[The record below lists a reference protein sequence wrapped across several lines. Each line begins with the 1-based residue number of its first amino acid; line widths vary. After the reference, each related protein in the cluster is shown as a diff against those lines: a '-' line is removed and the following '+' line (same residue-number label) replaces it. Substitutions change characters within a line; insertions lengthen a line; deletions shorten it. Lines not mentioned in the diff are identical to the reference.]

1 MLIHKSNHL
10 NATENEMINAHPPN
24 AVITGG
30 TDGIGKE
37 IALGLARAGHRLIL
51 VGRDAQKGAAAAQEI
66 LELTGNRGVLFI
78 PADLSLIRETLRL
91 AREVASHFPSLHY
104 LVHSAGIVRGRREL
118 TAEGLES
125 NFATNYLSRFALTQ
139 NLLPVLQASGQPTQA
154 ARIVII
160 SGAARNGKIHF
171 EDMNLTSNFST
182 PRMVFQSCQANDV
195 FTIELARR
203 LALDGSQ
210 GRITVTCL
218 KIGVVK
224 TNIRREFPLWMKW
237 LVPLVMDPLLAQTAP
252 EAAEPALRLLLS
264 EEFEGVT
271 GALFLKIRKFRRIAP
286 GPVED
291 PQTGNQLW
299 DLGQRLTD
307 FALSRS

>member
-1 MLIHKSNHL
+1 
-10 NATENEMINAHPPN
+10 MINAHPKN
-24 AVITGG
+24 AVVTGG
-30 TDGIGKE
+30 TDGIGKK
-37 IALGLARAGHRLIL
+37 IAGGLARAGHRLIL

-66 LELTGNRGVLFI
+66 LESTGNPGVRFI
-78 PADLSLIRETLRL
+78 QADLSLIRETHRL
-91 AREVASHFPSLHY
+91 AWDAASHFPSLHY

-139 NLLPVLQASGQPTQA
+139 KLLPVLKAAGQPTQA

-171 EDMNLTSNFST
+171 EDVSLTSNFST
-182 PRMVFQSCQANDV
+182 PRMVSQSCQANDV
-195 FTIELARR
+195 FTAELARR
-203 LALDGSQ
+203 LALNGAQ
-210 GRITVTCL
+210 GQITVTCL

-237 LVPLVMDPLLAQTAP
+237 LVPLLMDPLLAQTAQ

-264 EEFEGVT
+264 QEFEGVT
-271 GALFLKIRKFRRIAP
+271 GALFLKIRKFKRIAL
-286 GPVED
+286 GAVED
-291 PQTGNQLW
+291 PQTGNRLW
-299 DLGQRLTD
+299 ELGQRLAD
-307 FALSRS
+307 SALSRP